1 MTARDDAPAR
11 PPLSAEELEDIAS
24 TARELVRVWGSFQP
38 MSPHHNTLRLLAEH
52 AALKADLAE
61 AQRSL
66 ADTSTRY
73 LALTE
78 RVITVAD
85 EATGPHPVID
95 ADEALTLI
103 ERAFFD
109 GRVQHAALTAALAT
123 RDAELAEA
131 IIDRDA
137 YHAAGAKW
145 GEAARLYHDERGA
158 ALRNLATMT
167 AFRDQTLADRE
178 ASDGLLRD
186 YVAALADVRAR
197 HESCKEANRTLVNNF
212 HEIREQ
218 LAACRRELA
227 EALRSSCEDER
238 IEEREAELAACRR
251 ERDEALRLEPLRT
264 RLWCNGGC
272 EMSRA
277 TCFYA
282 LDGDV
287 ALNCDKCCG
296 HAACTR
302 LAAQSA
308 PSERKAPVFVDEPDP
323 DTGCYDCG
331 HLLRCKRHA
340 PQPAEA
346 TGAPSE
352 REAPALHNV
361 REAADVNPDGSKWPQ
376 TPERIAAS
384 IVKGWLSDGAIGS
397 RLDELEQSIANV
409 IQGDRDATKRVLDAC
424 GLAAPQPAE
433 ATGAEPA
440 WWSEVDAEAQARI
453 ASGELAINAE
463 ATGAELPSN
472 PKCGVCKR
480 AWNADPGTVYCAA
493 QHGTCGMCGTPRA
506 THDCLTESVM
516 DAKPPSA
523 PPTAEPRSAG
533 VTHEEALRRV
543 RGMVVG
549 RAESDEPRLRAYI
562 AHHAELERRARELCE
577 AEYALRKLGRQ
588 RYGGTPVDNGTMNDA
603 KALRTAA
610 IDALAELIGE
620 RS

>member
-123 RDAELAEA
+123 RDAELA
-131 IIDRDA
+131 
-137 YHAAGAKW
+137 H
-145 GEAARLYHDERGA
+145 
-158 ALRNLATMT
+158 LRN
-167 AFRDQTLADRE
+167 
-178 ASDGLLRD
+178 
-186 YVAALADVRAR
+186 VAANRAWLGDAATNASNAR
-197 HESCKEANRTLVNNF
+197 VALE
-212 HEIREQ
+212 RE
-218 LAACRRELA
+218 LAACWRELA

-238 IEEREAELAACRR
+238 IEE
-251 ERDEALRLEPLRT
+251 
-264 RLWCNGGC
+264 
-272 EMSRA
+272 
-277 TCFYA
+277 
-282 LDGDV
+282 
-287 ALNCDKCCG
+287 
-296 HAACTR
+296 HAA
-302 LAAQSA
+302 QHPA
-308 PSERKAPVFVDEPDP
+308 PSEREAPTHFYKGE
-323 DTGCYDCG
+323 
-331 HLLRCKRHA
+331 
-340 PQPAEA
+340 PAESVPGYA
-346 TGAPSE
+346 IVWCGEARPSRYTSDLTKITCHDCAEAYHQERFAGRTREQLAAAQSAPSE

-506 THDCLTESVM
+506 THDCLTESVV
-516 DAKPPSA
+516 DAKPASA

-562 AHHAELERRARELCE
+562 AQQAERDRAHAELERRARELCE

-588 RYGGTPVDNGTMNDA
+588 RYGGTPVDNGAMNDA

-610 IDALAELIGE
+610 IDALAELLGE